1 MSTLFISLRF
11 CPQEHGSDCPPWH
24 GLELRRP
31 RLKGTNWPT
40 NWWMSFWAFWARLL
54 GGKTR
59 GFWQVFFGPKP
70 IGSNQKRG
78 SDLGKKG
85 MECLEFWSLKLM
97 SFEIPQLIS
106 CCFSAPGV
114 PKRKSEFS
122 WSLARQLSRICRKRV
137 LTSRRGVFLFD
148 EQFHPDR
155 PLIDLW
161 FGNDKWTSCN
171 TKVEVPAIFS
181 TLRMPLLWLE
191 KLQNKR

>member
-97 SFEIPQLIS
+97 SLKF
-106 CCFSAPGV
+106 
-114 PKRKSEFS
+114 RS
-122 WSLARQLSRICRKRV
+122 WFPV
-137 LTSRRGVFLFD
+137 VFLLLGCPN
-148 EQFHPDR
+148 EKASFHGV
-155 PLIDLW
+155 W
-161 FGNDKWTSCN
+161 QGNYQGFAERGCWRQGGGSFCLMSS
-171 TKVEVPAIFS
+171 S
-181 TLRMPLLWLE
+181 TLIGLW
-191 KLQNKR
+191 